1 MKVKWNS
8 KYTTI
13 SVYALITFTLGLII
27 YRLMNNISGA
37 NSVLKNVVKVLSPMI
52 WGVCIAYILT
62 PVMLSLERISSK
74 LTGRKKPHPK
84 LDRVIA
90 TILSMLFFI
99 VIIAGL
105 FAIII
110 PNVIDS
116 IMGIFNNFGTYMTNL
131 ENWVDKL
138 LNNYPEISNIL
149 NSKFEEITLTLE
161 KYVNDLIPKLGDL
174 VVKVKDGALS
184 FVGAIKDFLIGVIAA
199 VYFLLDKEHFQAQLK
214 KIIKALFPEKFASEF
229 LRICTKANVSF
240 SGFISGKLA
249 DSLIIGLLC
258 FICMSIMHFD
268 YVLLISVIVG
278 ATNII
283 PFFGPFFGAIPSA
296 LLLLLSSPHQVLP
309 FILLIVVIQQLD
321 GNVIGPKILGNSTGL
336 SAFWVMFA
344 IIVGGGLFGF
354 PGMVIG
360 VPVFAVVYSIMD
372 EFVCYTLRRKGLSDL
387 TSDYAPIP
395 AIHDEK
401 KSTDLTPK
409 KSFRLWRPNKNTH
422 DDKNETPG
430 NDDEND
436 AGVE

>member
-1 MKVKWNS
+1 M
-8 KYTTI
+8 
-13 SVYALITFTLGLII
+13 
-27 YRLMNNISGA
+27 R
-37 NSVLKNVVKVLSPMI
+37 
-52 WGVCIAYILT
+52 
-62 PVMLSLERISSK
+62 
-74 LTGRKKPHPK
+74 
-84 LDRVIA
+84 
-90 TILSMLFFI
+90 
-99 VIIAGL
+99 
-105 FAIII
+105 
-110 PNVIDS
+110 
-116 IMGIFNNFGTYMTNL
+116 
-131 ENWVDKL
+131 
-138 LNNYPEISNIL
+138 
-149 NSKFEEITLTLE
+149 
-161 KYVNDLIPKLGDL
+161 
-174 VVKVKDGALS
+174 
-184 FVGAIKDFLIGVIAA
+184 
-199 VYFLLDKEHFQAQLK
+199 
-214 KIIKALFPEKFASEF
+214 
-229 LRICTKANVSF
+229 
-240 SGFISGKLA
+240 
-249 DSLIIGLLC
+249 
-258 FICMSIMHFD
+258 FD
-268 YVLLISVIVG
+268 YELLISVIVG

-336 SAFWVMFA
+336 SAFWEMFA
-344 IIVGGGLFGF
+344 IIVGGGFFGF

-422 DDKNETPG
+422 DDKNETTG